1 MGLKITLVIL
11 VLAITY
17 LSLTP
22 SEIAVVGN
30 DKISHFIAYA
40 VLTFNIGLLVFPS
53 KRRLLIGML
62 VAVLFGILIECIQHY
77 IPGRFRSIEDVY
89 ANTIGVALGGLL
101 TLAFGKGLLK
111 LLRKFRL
118 FR

>member
-11 VLAITY
+11 VVAITY

-53 KRRLLIGML
+53 QRRLLIGML
-62 VAVLFGILIECIQHY
+62 AAVAFGIMIECIQHY

-89 ANTIGVALGGLL
+89 ANMIGVALGGLL

-111 LLRKFRL
+111 LLHKMRIFR
-118 FR
+118 

>member
-1 MGLKITLVIL
+1 MGLKITLVII
-11 VLAITY
+11 VLSISY

-22 SEIAVVGN
+22 SEIVIVGN
-30 DKISHFIAYA
+30 DKISHFIGYSA
-40 VLTFNIGLLVFPS
+40 LTFNIGLLVFPS

-62 VAVLFGILIECIQHY
+62 IAVAFGILIECIQHY
-77 IPGRFRSIEDVY
+77 IPGRFRSMEDVY
-89 ANTIGVALGGLL
+89 ANTMGVALGGLL